1 MQLHFLTKP
10 DVVGSNPIKTIQK
23 WSNTLSIAFPNGPEA
38 VVQLKT
44 RFKTVST
51 LNSIASF
58 PTKPGVVGSNPTEP
72 MIQTDQIAPLNY

>member
-1 MQLHFLTKP
+1 M
-10 DVVGSNPIKTIQK
+10 GSNPVETVHKL
-23 WSNTLSIAFPNGPEA
+23 SNTLFIVFPNEPEA

-72 MIQTDQIAPLNY
+72 MI